1 MTMLLGIRD
10 NRQTNLACTQ
20 LGTWLAHRRQ
30 VCRPCA
36 SSEIGSSA

>member
-1 MTMLLGIRD
+1 VTMLLGIRD
-10 NRQTNLACTQ
+10 HRQTNLAGTQ
-20 LGTWLAHRRQ
+20 RGSQFADRRQ